1 MKKSIVTLLVCL
13 LASAM
18 FAQSIPQTRA
28 VDKSVVSKKVLSAGS
43 FIFREV
49 RYDGRLADDEA
60 QFTLG
65 IDAEATGESSAPLLE
80 GDVAV
85 LPVRL
90 PDALKIV
97 REGNSYLLI
106 ASRRGHFQFKLDVV
120 AKIQHGEPWNEIS
133 FVGPAAAIASV
144 TARAI
149 GTNTEV
155 QLLDGTLLEAVRTN
169 GVSRVTGFLGADQTV
184 ALRWQGKIAEVARK
198 ALLTVDSTIG
208 AQITPTVIKYTSR
221 FHYDVV
227 QGNAAQLRLALPTA
241 QALTRLEGDQI
252 RDWHTAA
259 EGAHQVLTVEFIK
272 PIENA
277 YDLTLYTEQPVG
289 RAASAAASLNP
300 PQPLNV
306 DRESGS
312 LTISAEDMLAEIDS
326 LTGLRQVNAPDNA
339 VAAYRFNA
347 RPFTLTLRLKPV
359 EPVINVADRVNARLE
374 ETRLVVAHG
383 LTLNVE
389 KAGIY
394 TLELVPPPGF
404 AVADVRGE
412 GLEDWKVSEGRLQVS
427 FASRVLGRRQL
438 EVQLEQA
445 LKVFPGQIS
454 LRPLRVIGAARETAQ
469 IGAAAA
475 PGIRLR
481 TAELNGL
488 REMPAG
494 RLPDHGDEILAYT
507 AEQPDWQVAIAS
519 EKLAARVVADV
530 FNLVTIGDGVVGGSA
545 TIRYSLANQGVQ
557 EFNVRVPAQFKNV
570 EFTGPNIRRKESSRE
585 TRDEG
590 RGPNDALDTRH
601 STQMMWFGRLGC
613 RTRFGAVTRSSSR
626 TIIPLIPPRAT
637 PACPS
642 AAFTPWTWNARP
654 VPLPSP
660 PPPACSSTRKP

>member
-1 MKKSIVTLLVCL
+1 M
-13 LASAM
+13 
-18 FAQSIPQTRA
+18 
-28 VDKSVVSKKVLSAGS
+28 
-43 FIFREV
+43 
-49 RYDGRLADDEA
+49 
-60 QFTLG
+60 
-65 IDAEATGESSAPLLE
+65 
-80 GDVAV
+80 
-85 LPVRL
+85 
-90 PDALKIV
+90 
-97 REGNSYLLI
+97 

-133 FVGPAAAIASV
+133 FVGPAATIASV
-144 TARAI
+144 TAQAG

-169 GVSRVTGFLGADQTV
+169 GVSRVTGFLGADQTI

-227 QGNAAQLRLALPTA
+227 QGNAAQLTLTLPTA

-252 RDWHTAA
+252 RDWHTTA
-259 EGAHQVLTVEFIK
+259 EGDHQVLTIEFIK

-277 YDLTLYTEQPVG
+277 YDLTLYTEQTVG
-289 RAASAAASLNP
+289 SSAAAVAASLNP

-312 LTISAEDMLAEIDS
+312 LTVSAEDMLVEIDS

-347 RPFTLTLRLKPV
+347 RPFTLALRLKPV

-374 ETRLVVAHG
+374 ETRLVVAHD

-394 TLELVPPPGF
+394 TLELAPQSGF

-412 GLEDWKVSEGRLQVS
+412 GIEDWKVSDGRLRVS
-427 FASRVLGRRQL
+427 FSSRVLGQRRL

-445 LKVFPGQIS
+445 LKTFPEQIS
-454 LRPLRVIGAARETAQ
+454 VQPLRVTGAAKETAQ
-469 IGAAAA
+469 IGAASA

-488 REMPAG
+488 REMPAS
-494 RLPDHGDEILAYT
+494 RLPDRGDEILAYT
-507 AEQPDWQVAIAS
+507 AEQPDWQLAIAS

-545 TIRYSLANQGVQ
+545 TIRYSLVNQGVQ
-557 EFNVRVPAQFKNV
+557 EFKVRVPAQFKNV
-570 EFTGPNIRRKESSRE
+570 EFTGPNIRRKEIIGGTKAGGASYTSPQNRNQPGTRIARPSESDTNDVVWTIGLQDKVWDGYTLVVTYDYPFDSTKGDASLPVGGIHTVDAERE
-585 TRDEG
+585 TG
-590 RGPNDALDTRH
+590 
-601 STQMMWFGRLGC
+601 SI
-613 RTRFGAVTRSSSR
+613 AVT
-626 TIIPLIPPRAT
+626 T
-637 PACPS
+637 
-642 AAFTPWTWNARP
+642 AASLQLNPKTDERHIAARG
-654 VPLPSP
+654 
-660 PPPACSSTRKP
+660 